1 MSNTKGLRA
10 FHNAR
15 LKKQQRKAYDLG
27 EARNRAI
34 LLHQAGR
41 IADAQAVCREILE
54 RAPRHFDAL
63 HLLGVTE
70 YQSGRYEEA
79 DRLLQQALLVE
90 PRSAAALSN
99 HGIVLHEL
107 KRYDA
112 AVARYDRAIALKPD
126 YAKAYSNR
134 AMTLTELERF
144 AEAVASCDEAI
155 ALKPDYPEAHSNR
168 GNALCQLRRFDEA
181 VASCDKAIALRPGY
195 ADALSNRGNAL
206 TELGRFDEAL
216 ASYDRALALKPALAG
231 AWVGRG
237 NVFLNLNRYG
247 EAFAAFQQALAI
259 KPDLL
264 KALAQLAHYYERH
277 GRMEEAIACYDRVL
291 AVKPNFPE
299 VISNKIFALDLVPQA
314 GFAEHQEARR
324 DWWRKVGAKIAAQ
337 SPLRDADDR
346 DPARRIVL
354 GYVSADFRRHS
365 AATTFWPVLANHDK
379 THFEVICYSC
389 STIRDDI
396 TRDFE
401 RVADRWVDAS
411 QLSDEVLAA
420 RVRADKVDI
429 LIDLSGHSGGNR
441 LGVFARKPA
450 PVQVTAWGHGTGTGL
465 PTIDYLL
472 SDPVTIPEEMRP
484 LYAEK
489 IYDLPCVIMSAL
501 PSIELPRGEPP
512 ILTNGHVT
520 FGVFNRITKISDD
533 ALAVWARVLH
543 GVPEARLLMKDGAY
557 DEPALR
563 ELMRQ
568 RFAVHGIA
576 GERIDFL
583 GSSPR
588 EQHLAAFADT
598 DMGLDPFPQNGGV
611 STWEALNMGV
621 PVVAK
626 LGNTAPSRLSGAILT
641 SIGMDDWVA
650 STADDYVARAV
661 RVAAQPDRL
670 ATLRRELPARI
681 AACPS
686 GNGALYARAVE
697 RGYRTMWE
705 GYCRTRTDGAGEN
718 R

>member
-27 EARNRAI
+27 EARNRAL

-63 HLLGVTE
+63 HLLGVAE

-79 DRLLQQALLVE
+79 DRLVAQALLVE

-99 HGIVLHEL
+99 HGIVLHDL
-107 KRYDA
+107 KRYDTA
-112 AVARYDRAIALKPD
+112 LARYEKAIAIKPD
-126 YAKAYSNR
+126 FAEAFSNR
-134 AMTLTELERF
+134 AATLTELER
-144 AEAVASCDEAI
+144 
-155 ALKPDYPEAHSNR
+155 YP
-168 GNALCQLRRFDEA
+168 EA
-181 VASCDKAIALRPGY
+181 VASCDKAIVLKPDYPEAHNNRGNALCHMRRFDEALASCERALALRPGY

-206 TELGRFDEAL
+206 IELGRFDEAL
-216 ASYDRALALKPALAG
+216 ASYDAALALKPGLAA

-247 EAFAAFQQALAI
+247 EAFAVFQKALAI
-259 KPDLL
+259 NPDSL

-277 GRMEEAIACYDRVL
+277 GRMAEAIACYDRVL
-291 AVKPNFPE
+291 AVKPDFPE

-314 GFAEHQEARR
+314 GFAEHQAARKE
-324 DWWRKVGAKIAAQ
+324 WWHRVGAKIAAKT
-337 SPLRDADDR
+337 SLRHANAR
-346 DPARRIVL
+346 EPARRIVL

-365 AATTFWPVLANHDK
+365 AATTFWPVLAHHDK
-379 THFEVICYSC
+379 TRFEAICYSC
-389 STIRDDI
+389 STKHDDV
-396 TRDFE
+396 TDDFQ
-401 RVADRWVDAS
+401 RVADRWIDAV
-411 QLSDEVLAA
+411 QLSDEELAE
-420 RVRADKVDI
+420 RVRADQVDV

-450 PVQVTAWGHGTGTGL
+450 PVQVTAWGHATGTGL
-465 PTIDYLL
+465 ATIDYLF

-501 PSIELPRGEPP
+501 PPIELPRGEPP
-512 ILTNGHVT
+512 ILTNGFVT

-543 GVPEARLLMKDGAY
+543 GVPEAKLLMKDGAY
-557 DEPALR
+557 DEPPLR
-563 ELMRQ
+563 DLMRQ
-568 RFAVHGIA
+568 RFAAHGVA
-576 GERIDFL
+576 AERIDFL

-588 EQHLAAFADT
+588 EQHLASFGTT
-598 DMGLDPFPQNGGV
+598 DIALDPFPQNGGV
-611 STWEALNMGV
+611 STWEALHMGV

-626 LGNTAPSRLSGAILT
+626 LGRSAPSRLSGAILT
-641 SIGMDDWVA
+641 SIGMADWVA
-650 STADDYVARAV
+650 PSADDYVAL
-661 RVAAQPDRL
+661 AAKFARMPELLNR
-670 ATLRRELPARI
+670 LRRELPAQVV
-681 AACPS
+681 AAPS
-686 GNGALYARAVE
+686 GNATLYTQAVE
-697 RGYRTMWE
+697 RAYRTMWE
-705 GYCRTRTDGAGEN
+705 NYCGAQT
-718 R
+718 

>member
-10 FHNAR
+10 LHNAR

-34 LLHQAGR
+34 MLHRAGR
-41 IADAQAVCREILE
+41 IADAQAVCREMLE

-79 DRLLQQALLVE
+79 DRLLAQALLVE

-112 AVARYDRAIALKPD
+112 ALARYDRAIALKPD
-126 YAKAYSNR
+126 YAEAYSNR
-134 AMTLTELERF
+134 ATTLTELERF
-144 AEAVASCDEAI
+144 AEAVASCDKAI

-168 GNALCQLRRFDEA
+168 GNALYQLRRFDEA
-181 VASCDKAIALRPGY
+181 LASCDKAIALRPGY

-216 ASYDRALALKPALAG
+216 VSYDRALALKPALAG

-247 EAFAAFQQALAI
+247 EAFTAFQQALAI

-277 GRMEEAIACYDRVL
+277 GRMDEAIACYDRVL

-324 DWWRKVGAKIAAQ
+324 DWWRKIGAKIAAQ
-337 SPLRDADDR
+337 SPPRHANDR

-365 AATTFWPVLANHDK
+365 ASTTFWPVLANHDK
-379 THFEVICYSC
+379 ARFEVICYSC
-389 STIRDDI
+389 STVRDDI

-401 RVADRWVDAS
+401 RVADRWIEAS
-411 QLSDEVLAA
+411 QLSDEILAE
-420 RVRADKVDI
+420 RVRVDKVDI

-450 PVQVTAWGHGTGTGL
+450 PVQVTAWGHATGTGL
-465 PTIDYLL
+465 PTIDYLF

-484 LYAEK
+484 FYVEK

-501 PSIELPRGEPP
+501 PPIELPRGEPP

-543 GVPEARLLMKDGAY
+543 GVPDARLLMKDGAY
-557 DEPALR
+557 DEPALH

-568 RFAVHGIA
+568 RFCAHGIA

-588 EQHLAAFADT
+588 EQHLAAFGKT
-598 DMGLDPFPQNGGV
+598 DIALDPFPQNGGV
-611 STWEALNMGV
+611 STWEALHMGV

-661 RVAAQPDRL
+661 RFATQPDRL

-705 GYCRTRTDGAGEN
+705 SYCRTRADGAREN

>member
-15 LKKQQRKAYDLG
+15 LKKQQRKAYDFA

-41 IADAQAVCREILE
+41 IADAQTVCREILE

-99 HGIVLHEL
+99 HGIVLHDL
-107 KRYDA
+107 KRYEA
-112 AVARYDRAIALKPD
+112 ALARYEKAIALKPD
-126 YAKAYSNR
+126 YAEAFSNR
-134 AMTLTELERF
+134 AATLTELGRY
-144 AEAVASCDEAI
+144 AEAVASCDKAI
-155 ALKPDYPEAHSNR
+155 VRKPDYPEAHSNR
-168 GNALCQLRRFDEA
+168 GNVLCHMRRFDA
-181 VASCDKAIALRPGY
+181 ALASCERALALRPGY

-206 TELGRFDEAL
+206 IELGRFDEAL
-216 ASYDRALALKPALAG
+216 ASYHAALALKPGLAA

-247 EAFAAFQQALAI
+247 EAFAAFQKALAI
-259 KPDLL
+259 NPDSL

-277 GRMEEAIACYDRVL
+277 GRMAEAIASYDRVL
-291 AVKPNFPE
+291 AIKPDFPE

-314 GFAEHQEARR
+314 GFVEHRDARR
-324 DWWRKVGAKIAAQ
+324 EWWRKVGAKIAAQ
-337 SPLRDADDR
+337 PPPRHANDR
-346 DPARRIVL
+346 DPDRRIVL

-365 AATTFWPVLANHDK
+365 AATTFWPVLAHHDK
-379 THFEVICYSC
+379 TRFEVICYSC
-389 STIRDDI
+389 STVRDDV
-396 TRDFE
+396 TKDFQ
-401 RVADRWVDAS
+401 RVADRWIDAV
-411 QLSDEVLAA
+411 QLSDEELAA
-420 RVRADKVDI
+420 RVRVDNVDI

-465 PTIDYLL
+465 PTIDYLF

-489 IYDLPCVIMSAL
+489 ICDLPCVIMSAL
-501 PSIELPRGEPP
+501 PPIELPRGEPP
-512 ILTNGHVT
+512 VLTNGFVT

-533 ALAVWARVLH
+533 ALGVWARVMH
-543 GVPEARLLMKDGAY
+543 EVPDAKLLMKDGAY
-557 DEPALR
+557 EEPALR
-563 ELMRQ
+563 DLMRQ
-568 RFAVHGIA
+568 RFAAHGIA

-588 EQHLAAFADT
+588 EQHLAAFATT
-598 DMGLDPFPQNGGV
+598 DIALDPFPQNGGV
-611 STWEALNMGV
+611 STWEALHMGV
-621 PVVAK
+621 PVIAK
-626 LGNTAPSRLSGAILT
+626 LGHSAPSRLSGAILT
-641 SIGMDDWVA
+641 SIGMADWVGQ
-650 STADDYVARAV
+650 TADDYVALAV
-661 RVAAQPDRL
+661 KFAGMPQVL
-670 ATLRRELPARI
+670 KWLRRELPGQI
-681 AACPS
+681 AAAPS
-686 GNGALYARAVE
+686 GNAALYTRAVE
-697 RGYRTMWE
+697 RAYRMMWE
-705 GYCRTRTDGAGEN
+705 DYCRAPA
-718 R
+718 

>member
-15 LKKQQRKAYDLG
+15 LKKQQRKAYDFA

-41 IADAQAVCREILE
+41 IADARAVCREILE

-99 HGIVLHEL
+99 HGIVLHDL
-107 KRYDA
+107 KRYEA
-112 AVARYDRAIALKPD
+112 ALARYEKAIALKPD
-126 YAKAYSNR
+126 YAEAFSNR
-134 AMTLTELERF
+134 AATLTELGRY
-144 AEAVASCDEAI
+144 AEAVASCDRAI
-155 ALKPDYPEAHSNR
+155 VLKPEYPEAHSNR
-168 GNALCQLRRFDEA
+168 GNALCHTRRFDEA
-181 VASCDKAIALRPGY
+181 LTNCERALALRPGY

-206 TELGRFDEAL
+206 IELGRFDEAM
-216 ASYDRALALKPALAG
+216 ASYDAALSLKPGLAA

-247 EAFAAFQQALAI
+247 EAFAAFQKALAI
-259 KPDLL
+259 NPDSL

-277 GRMEEAIACYDRVL
+277 GRMAEAIACYDRVL
-291 AVKPNFPE
+291 AVKPDFPE

-314 GFAEHQEARR
+314 GFAEHQDARR
-324 DWWRKVGAKIAAQ
+324 EWWRKVGVKIAAR
-337 SPLRDADDR
+337 SPPRRANDR

-365 AATTFWPVLANHDK
+365 AATIFWPVLAHHDK
-379 THFEVICYSC
+379 TRFEVICYSC
-389 STIRDDI
+389 STIRDDV
-396 TRDFE
+396 TQDFQ
-401 RVADRWVDAS
+401 RVADRWIDAV
-411 QLSDEVLAA
+411 QLSDEELAE
-420 RVRADKVDI
+420 RVRVDKVDI

-465 PTIDYLL
+465 PTIDYLF
-472 SDPVTIPEEMRP
+472 SDPVTIPEETRP

-501 PSIELPRGEPP
+501 PPIELPRGEPP
-512 ILTNGHVT
+512 VLTNGFIT

-533 ALAVWARVLH
+533 ALGVWARVMH
-543 GVPEARLLMKDGAY
+543 EVPDAKLVMKDGAY

-563 ELMRQ
+563 DLLRQ
-568 RFAVHGIA
+568 RFAAHGIV

-588 EQHLAAFADT
+588 EQHLAAFGTT
-598 DMGLDPFPQNGGV
+598 DIALDPFPQNGGV
-611 STWEALNMGV
+611 STWEALHMGV
-621 PVVAK
+621 PVIAK
-626 LGNTAPSRLSGAILT
+626 LGHSAPSRLSGAILA
-641 SIGMDDWVA
+641 SIGMEDWVGQ
-650 STADDYVARAV
+650 TADDYVALAV
-661 RVAAQPDRL
+661 KFAGMPQL
-670 ATLRRELPARI
+670 LKQLRRELPGQI
-681 AACPS
+681 ATAPS
-686 GNGALYARAVE
+686 GNATLYTRAVE
-697 RGYRTMWE
+697 RAYRTMWE
-705 GYCRTRTDGAGEN
+705 NDCRAPT
-718 R
+718 

>member
-1 MSNTKGLRA
+1 MSNTKGMRA
-10 FHNAR
+10 FQNAR
-15 LKKQQRKAYDLG
+15 LKKQQRKAYDVA

-90 PRSAAALSN
+90 PRSAAASSN

-107 KRYDA
+107 KRYEA
-112 AVARYDRAIALKPD
+112 ALSRYDRAIALKPD
-126 YAKAYSNR
+126 YAEAYSNR

-144 AEAVASCDEAI
+144 AEAVASCDKAI

-168 GNALCQLRRFDEA
+168 GNTLCQLRRFDEA
-181 VASCDKAIALRPGY
+181 IASCERAIALRPGY

-206 TELGRFDEAL
+206 TELRRFDEAL
-216 ASYDRALALKPALAG
+216 AGYNRALALKPSLAA

-259 KPDLL
+259 RPDSL

-277 GRMEEAIACYDRVL
+277 GRMAEAIACYDRVL
-291 AVKPNFPE
+291 AAKPNFPE

-314 GFAEHQEARR
+314 GFAKHQEARKE
-324 DWWRKVGAKIAAQ
+324 WWRRVGSKISANA
-337 SPLRDADDR
+337 PMHHANDR
-346 DPARRIVL
+346 DPARKTVL

-365 AATTFWPVLANHDK
+365 AATTFWPVLAHHDRSR
-379 THFEVICYSC
+379 FEVICYSC
-389 STIRDDI
+389 STVRDDI
-396 TRDFE
+396 TTDFQ
-401 RVADRWVDAS
+401 RIADRWIDAV
-411 QLSDEVLAA
+411 QLSDEELAE

-465 PTIDYLL
+465 PTIDYLF
-472 SDPVTIPEEMRP
+472 SDPVTSPQPMRH
-484 LYAEK
+484 LYAER
-489 IYDLPCVIMSAL
+489 IFDLPCVIMSAL
-501 PSIELPRGEPP
+501 PPLELPRGEPP
-512 ILTNGHVT
+512 VLTNGYLT
-520 FGVFNRITKISDD
+520 FGVFNRITKVSDD
-533 ALAVWARVLH
+533 ALAMWARVLH
-543 GVPEARLLMKDGAY
+543 GVPGAKLLMKDGAY
-557 DEPALR
+557 DEPPLR
-563 ELMRQ
+563 DLMRQ
-568 RFAVHGIA
+568 RFAAHGVA

-583 GSSPR
+583 GASPR
-588 EQHLAAFADT
+588 EQHLAAFGKT
-598 DMGLDPFPQNGGV
+598 DIALDPFPQNGGV
-611 STWEALNMGV
+611 STWEALHMGV

-626 LGNTAPSRLSGAILT
+626 LGHSAPSRLSGAILS
-641 SIGMDDWVA
+641 SIGLADWIA
-650 STADDYVARAV
+650 ESADDYVALAV
-661 RVAAQPDRL
+661 KFAAKPELLTRL
-670 ATLRRELPARI
+670 RGDLPAQV
-681 AACPS
+681 ATAPS
-686 GNGALYARAVE
+686 GNATLYTRAVE
-697 RGYRTMWE
+697 QAYRSMWE
-705 GYCRTRTDGAGEN
+705 NYCLTRTQKAPL
-718 R
+718 

>member
-1 MSNTKGLRA
+1 MSNTKGTRA

-15 LKKQQRKAYDLG
+15 FKKQQRKAYDLA

-70 YQSGRYEEA
+70 YQSGRHEEA

-90 PRSAAALSN
+90 PRSPAACSN
-99 HGIVLHEL
+99 HGIVLHDL
-107 KRYDA
+107 KRYQA
-112 AVARYDRAIALKPD
+112 ALARYDKAIALKPD
-126 YAKAYSNR
+126 YAEAYSNR
-134 AMTLTELERF
+134 AATLTELERF
-144 AEAVASCDEAI
+144 AEAVAGCDKAI

-168 GNALCQLRRFDEA
+168 GNALCHLRRFDEA
-181 VASCDKAIALRPGY
+181 AASCEKAIALRPGY

-216 ASYDRALALKPALAG
+216 ASYDQALALKPDLAA

-247 EAFAAFQQALAI
+247 EAFAAFQQALAL
-259 KPDLL
+259 KPDSL

-291 AVKPNFPE
+291 AVKPDFPE

-324 DWWRKVGAKIAAQ
+324 EWWRRVGAKIAAQ
-337 SPLRDADDR
+337 GSPRHPNHR
-346 DPARRIVL
+346 DPARRLVV

-365 AATTFWPVLANHDK
+365 AATTFWPVLAHHDK
-379 THFEVICYSC
+379 TRFEVICYSC
-389 STIRDDI
+389 SAIRDDI
-396 TRDFE
+396 TKDFQ

-411 QLSDEVLAA
+411 QLSDAELAA
-420 RVRADKVDI
+420 RVCADTVDI

-465 PTIDYLL
+465 STIDYLF
-472 SDPVTIPEEMRP
+472 SDPVTIPEAMRP

-501 PSIELPRGEPP
+501 PPIELPRGEPP
-512 ILTNGHVT
+512 VSANGFIT

-533 ALAVWARVLH
+533 AVAVWARILH
-543 GVPEARLLMKDGAY
+543 GVPDARLLMKDGAY
-557 DEPALR
+557 DEPPLR
-563 ELMRQ
+563 DLMRQ
-568 RFAVHGIA
+568 RFAAHGIPGA
-576 GERIDFL
+576 RIDFL

-588 EQHLAAFADT
+588 EQHLAAFANT
-598 DMGLDPFPQNGGV
+598 DIGLDPFPQNGGV
-611 STWEALNMGV
+611 STWEALHMGV

-626 LGNTAPSRLSGAILT
+626 LGHTAPSRLSGAILT

-650 STADDYVARAV
+650 PTAADYVARAV
-661 RVAAQPDRL
+661 RFAALPDHL

-686 GNGALYARAVE
+686 GNAALYARAVE

-705 GYCRTRTDGAGEN
+705 SYCLKRADGARES